1 MDYEGN
7 VFYNPIPP
15 EMQREIIDLQNP
27 KITVE
32 HRKRSIGYK
41 LHRHNFFELE
51 FYVGGKGINEINGI
65 KTNFSNGSV
74 YLYNE
79 TDFHKLSLEP
89 GTEADIYYIGF
100 NWGMIN
106 KKSFVYDKL
115 TGATPI
121 AVNIYDNRLEYQ
133 RFLDLLQSMLMEYEN
148 DFPYKDEYL
157 MNALENLLIITFRL
171 EKDDGEDGKS
181 SNTVAKQALIF
192 IQKNFRKDIGLNSI
206 ARELHT
212 SPNYLSSAFHKSYS
226 KTVVSYINDMRLNYA
241 SNALRTDS
249 AVSITDVCFE
259 CGYKTYSHFLK
270 DFGKKFGISPKK
282 YQKTHRF

>member
-1 MDYEGN
+1 
-7 VFYNPIPP
+7 
-15 EMQREIIDLQNP
+15 
-27 KITVE
+27 
-32 HRKRSIGYK
+32 
-41 LHRHNFFELE
+41 
-51 FYVGGKGINEINGI
+51 
-65 KTNFSNGSV
+65 
-74 YLYNE
+74 
-79 TDFHKLSLEP
+79 
-89 GTEADIYYIGF
+89 
-100 NWGMIN
+100 MIN

-133 RFLDLLQSMLMEYEN
+133 RFLDLMQSMLMEYEN

-157 MNALENLLIITFRL
+157 MNALENLLIITFRM
-171 EKDDGEDGKS
+171 EKDDSKNGKS
-181 SNTVAKQALIF
+181 SNTVAKHALIF
-192 IQKNFRKDIGLNSI
+192 IQKNFRRNIGLNSI

-270 DFGKKFGISPKK
+270 DFGKKFGISPKVSENAQILRMSAQGLSLVRSLNIFK
-282 YQKTHRF
+282 AKPLLLCGGSFPHGFCHPRF